1 MDADLKALEEKL
13 AKLIAQLKV
22 VRTENVGLRQ
32 DLAKLKGNMLLAS
45 TRLEA
50 LMDRLPQEDVVE
62 ESELKESL

>member
-13 AKLIAQLKV
+13 AKLIAQLKLL
-22 VRTENVGLRQ
+22 RTENVSLRQ
-32 DLAKLKGNMLLAS
+32 DLANLKGNMMLAS

-50 LMDRLPQEDVVE
+50 LMERLPHEDAVE